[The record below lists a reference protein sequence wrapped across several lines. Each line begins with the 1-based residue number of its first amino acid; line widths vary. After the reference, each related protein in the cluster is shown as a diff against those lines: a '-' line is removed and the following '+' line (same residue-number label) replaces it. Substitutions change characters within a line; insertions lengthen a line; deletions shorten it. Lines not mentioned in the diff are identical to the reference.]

1 MALGFNVVGR
11 RYCVIRC
18 TVGSSSRSVLFCI
31 WQDCNQKALMHFA
44 FSPTFVPHPRY
55 STLDSSINSSINEEC
70 FYLNLF
76 AVLTFILFIPII
88 IQARLLWILHWEWRL
103 ILYSC
108 FDLHSETGTTD
119 TQREFFFRK
128 SQTFGL
134 GDTNWAEKFGGVCG
148 IFGHFI
154 STHFCTVSPFF
165 MFSINQQLFLQKTKP
180 LYPNPKYLFG
190 IYIWIRDLAFV
201 CS

>member
-1 MALGFNVVGR
+1 
-11 RYCVIRC
+11 
-18 TVGSSSRSVLFCI
+18 
-31 WQDCNQKALMHFA
+31 MHFA

-76 AVLTFILFIPII
+76 AVLTFILFIPIV

-119 TQREFFFRK
+119 TQRELFFRK

-134 GDTNWAEKFGGVCG
+134 GQTNWAENFRGIWG
-148 IFGHFI
+148 IFGQTTAPILALWVPCPWFWVFYCFFLK
-154 STHFCTVSPFF
+154 SSRNKKDLNDVTAAPSFWWFFCCW
-165 MFSINQQLFLQKTKP
+165 QLRKRHRKQ
-180 LYPNPKYLFG
+180 G
-190 IYIWIRDLAFV
+190 ICDIIKVLLIPWRL
-201 CS
+201 

>member
-1 MALGFNVVGR
+1 MVGR

-119 TQREFFFRK
+119 TQRDFFSKISNFWAWADKLGRK
-128 SQTFGL
+128 FWGYL
-134 GDTNWAEKFGGVCG
+134 GFFQPKY
-148 IFGHFI
+148 
-154 STHFCTVSPFF
+154 STHFGTVSPLF
-165 MFSINQQLFLQKTKP
+165 MALSIWLLFSTKNFDFQAKTHKSQIT
-180 LYPNPKYLFG
+180 PKYDIG
-190 IYIWIRDLAFV
+190 RKEIAK
-201 CS
+201 

>member
-1 MALGFNVVGR
+1 MVGR

-70 FYLNLF
+70 FYLNVF

-119 TQREFFFRK
+119 TQRELFFENLK
-128 SQTFGL
+128 LLGL
-134 GDTNWAEKFGGVCG
+134 GRQIGPKFWGAFRV
-148 IFGHFI
+148 
-154 STHFCTVSPFF
+154 
-165 MFSINQQLFLQKTKP
+165 FSAILVLWVPVPCPCFPLINNYFYKKTKP
-180 LYPNPKYLFG
+180 LYPNIYLGFEFG
-190 IYIWIRDLAFV
+190 PQRIRDLAIV
-201 CS
+201 CP

>member
-1 MALGFNVVGR
+1 MVGR

-18 TVGSSSRSVLFCI
+18 TVGSSSSRSVLFCI

-119 TQREFFFRK
+119 TQRELFFENLKGRQIGPKFWGAFRVF
-128 SQTFGL
+128 SAILVLWVPVPCPVFH
-134 GDTNWAEKFGGVCG
+134 ES
-148 IFGHFI
+148 III
-154 STHFCTVSPFF
+154 STKKLS
-165 MFSINQQLFLQKTKP
+165 
-180 LYPNPKYLFG
+180 LYIQIFIWDLNLSRKELG
-190 IYIWIRDLAFV
+190 I
-201 CS
+201 